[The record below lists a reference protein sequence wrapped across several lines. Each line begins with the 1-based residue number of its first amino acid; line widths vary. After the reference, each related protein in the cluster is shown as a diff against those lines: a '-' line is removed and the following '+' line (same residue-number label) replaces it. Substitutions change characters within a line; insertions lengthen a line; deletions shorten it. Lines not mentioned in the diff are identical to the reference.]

1 MKMLN
6 KISKSE
12 SPRADIIAKL
22 RVINADLNR
31 LYEDLEKAGGRKGEM
46 EPVAEAYSI
55 LRFAALKIDPGLD
68 VVHYVE
74 NDEGELV
81 NA

>member
-6 KISKSE
+6 KVAASTT
-12 SPRADIIAKL
+12 PRADIIEKL

-31 LYEDLEKAGGRKGEM
+31 LYADLEKAGGRKGEM
-46 EPVAEAYSI
+46 EPVAEAYSL